1 MKKTQLFFLAGLC
14 IFSLITM
21 FIYILLW
28 RQLSS
33 KCHIQPQTPITRKF
47 PKKPQMDE
55 ELHTLMKLTEWPL
68 SPINTTLE
76 FSTHPNTST
85 FSILQPRSTYV
96 EGEKIEVFIIAK
108 DHKGHKKSYGGDFFH
123 AKLHSPSLKAG
134 VSGSVTDNHNGSY
147 TASFILQWSGETM
160 VSIKLMYSSEAIA
173 ILHEKRET
181 RPDKL
186 FFHGFFVKNGTEEVV
201 ECNVDLP
208 GQDVCEYY
216 DVNNEEKWVCQR
228 PQTLP
233 CDAYRDHAS
242 GGFRDVF
249 SKEEQEF
256 FIKGLIDQELSTDI
270 KPFNVLPQK
279 DLSKVTKL
287 CTSKLKN
294 PNPSG
299 FYYQDVWNSLV
310 CSNQNFNDSNKV
322 VKCLSGKMVYM
333 FGDSTI
339 RVWFEYLVK
348 FVPTLNQIDLHV
360 PPHGGPLLATDAEN
374 NYLVHW
380 RAHQKPLR
388 IGRTSIKELHYIATE
403 LDGLGPREGMV
414 VVLNCWAH
422 FATYPLG
429 VYIERLWSIREAVI
443 RLLERSPDT
452 NVIIKS
458 ANTGYNFAFVNDW
471 LSYQLDTVMRA
482 MFSKLPVTILDT
494 WQMTSCHRE
503 QEDLHPKKVIIKN
516 EVDLMLSF
524 ICPK

>member
-21 FIYILLW
+21 FTCRFFW
-28 RQLSS
+28 RPDSTKVHMQFS
-33 KCHIQPQTPITRKF
+33 IPRKF
-47 PKKPQMDE
+47 PKKTQLDE
-55 ELHTLMKLTEWPL
+55 ELHTLLKLTEWPL
-68 SPINTTLE
+68 PPNTPSLE
-76 FSTHPNTST
+76 FSTHSKTST
-85 FSILQPRSTYV
+85 FSLLNPRSTYV
-96 EGEKIEVFIIAK
+96 EGEKLEVFIIAK
-108 DHKGHKKSYGGDFFH
+108 DHKGREKSYGGDFFH

-134 VSGSVTDNHNGSY
+134 VSGSVTDNKNGSY
-147 TASFILQWSGETM
+147 TASFILQWPGETM
-160 VSIKLMYSSEAIA
+160 VSIKLMYSSEAIS

-201 ECNVDLP
+201 ECNLDLP

-216 DVNNEEKWVCQR
+216 DEHNEEKWVCQR
-228 PQTLP
+228 PKTLP
-233 CDAYRDHAS
+233 CDAYRDHSS

-249 SKEEQEF
+249 SKIEKKF
-256 FIKGLIDQELSTDI
+256 FAKDLIDQEISTSM

-279 DLSKVTKL
+279 ELSNATKP
-287 CTSKLKN
+287 CTSELKN

-310 CSNQNFNDSNKV
+310 CSNQHFNDSNNV
-322 VKCLSGKMVYM
+322 AKCLSGKMVYM

-339 RVWFEYLVK
+339 RGWWDYLVK
-348 FVPTLNQIDLHV
+348 FVPTLKQIDLHV
-360 PPHGGPLLATDAEN
+360 PHHAGPLLATDAEN

-388 IGRTSIKELHYIATE
+388 IVRTGVKELHYIATE
-403 LDGLGPREGMV
+403 LDGLGAREGMV
-414 VVLNCWAH
+414 IVLNCWAH
-422 FATYPLG
+422 FSTYPLG
-429 VYIERLWSIREAVI
+429 LYIQRLWHIRKAVA

-452 NVIIKS
+452 KIIIKS
-458 ANTGYNFAFVNDW
+458 ANTGYNFPFVNDW
-471 LSYQLDTVMRA
+471 LSYQLDIVMRA
-482 MFSKLPVTILDT
+482 IFSKLPVTILDT
-494 WQMTSCHRE
+494 WQMTSCHQE
-503 QEDLHPKKVIIKN
+503 PEDLHPKKVIIKN